1 MKHLFISHRFQKEKR
16 SYSFVNLLLQYTSK
30 TLYFY
35 INIFFFLL
43 QINIL
48 FLHIDM
54 TSRAIDNQWIEE
66 AATWMMPPPPQLV
79 ASINSSP
86 IHSFGDYIYPRSDRL
101 VRIVI
106 YFLFSSLLFIF
117 IDTNIYEF

>member
-1 MKHLFISHRFQKEKR
+1 
-16 SYSFVNLLLQYTSK
+16 
-30 TLYFY
+30 
-35 INIFFFLL
+35 
-43 QINIL
+43 
-48 FLHIDM
+48 M

>member
-1 MKHLFISHRFQKEKR
+1 
-16 SYSFVNLLLQYTSK
+16 
-30 TLYFY
+30 
-35 INIFFFLL
+35 
-43 QINIL
+43 
-48 FLHIDM
+48 M

-101 VRIVI
+101 VRIVSHFSFHLVQFI
-106 YFLFSSLLFIF
+106 YFHRRQHI
-117 IDTNIYEF
+117 